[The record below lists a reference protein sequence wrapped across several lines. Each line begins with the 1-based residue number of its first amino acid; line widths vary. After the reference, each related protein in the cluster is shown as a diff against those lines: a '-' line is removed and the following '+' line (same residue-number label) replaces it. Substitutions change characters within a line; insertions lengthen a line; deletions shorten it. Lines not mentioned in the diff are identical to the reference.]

1 MAPTAALTGSALVV
15 GTWHMLLGDLAAV
28 GVLQVFRHALRA
40 DGLLVHKELSM
51 MPLLLPDHTSV
62 STSSLVWPGS
72 SLQSVSIKQPT
83 WNWCCVG
90 ESNCLIET

>member
-1 MAPTAALTGSALVV
+1 
-15 GTWHMLLGDLAAV
+15 MLLGDWLLLV
-28 GVLQVFRHALRA
+28 CGITLRA

-51 MPLLLPDHTSV
+51 MPFLLPVHTMAGIG
-62 STSSLVWPGS
+62 SLVWPGS
-72 SLQSVSIKQPT
+72 SLQPVSIKQPT